1 MSPSSISNSKW
12 RRQILAPKTIQFI
25 HYLIIVTNGTLWE
38 GDLVSP
44 LIDWSSEFWCYIL
57 YSNLRPG
64 PAGRMTS
71 LDCWLR
77 SVLFC
82 CFCFVLLLW
91 VLLSVLWRLL
101 VCQWDNYPHGQL
113 SYRHKGFVGFWR
125 RQLVMAYL
133 HNLSTYKLVQV
144 LITGWSSYNKL
155 SLMLMKRNG
164 TKQARL
170 GSVSGSTA

>member
-1 MSPSSISNSKW
+1 MLLLMLPVIVGCCGFLSFKGGASVRGWSCIPSHKLNHQNFDVIFC
-12 RRQILAPKTIQFI
+12 ILTWDRAQPDGWW
-25 HYLIIVTNGTLWE
+25 V
-38 GDLVSP
+38 
-44 LIDWSSEFWCYIL
+44 
-57 YSNLRPG
+57 
-64 PAGRMTS
+64 
-71 LDCWLR
+71 CWLR

-91 VLLSVLWRLL
+91 VLLSGLWRLL

-144 LITGWSSYNKL
+144 LITGWSSIVYITSCL
-155 SLMLMKRNG
+155 SCWWNVTERNRQG
-164 TKQARL
+164 SARSL
-170 GSVSGSTA
+170 VLLLRTWVFVCFL